1 MDRRPSDFVAYVDID
16 APSEAGA
23 HTAKLEGAGRAPDV
37 ACVGGVL
44 VASRATR
51 HGGLEPCHECAE
63 ETTERRKESHKLGKG
78 NGGKEGVRVFS

>member
-51 HGGLEPCHECAE
+51 HDNKSCHECAE
-63 ETTERRKESHKLGKG
+63 ERTEGRKESHKNWERGKG
-78 NGGKEGVRVFS
+78 GRKGLGF

>member
-16 APSEAGA
+16 ASSEAGA
-23 HTAKLEGAGRAPDV
+23 HIAKVEGRARAPDV

-51 HGGLEPCHECAE
+51 HDNKSCHECAE
-63 ETTERRKESHKLGKG
+63 ERRERKEAEPQIK
-78 NGGKEGVRVFS
+78 V